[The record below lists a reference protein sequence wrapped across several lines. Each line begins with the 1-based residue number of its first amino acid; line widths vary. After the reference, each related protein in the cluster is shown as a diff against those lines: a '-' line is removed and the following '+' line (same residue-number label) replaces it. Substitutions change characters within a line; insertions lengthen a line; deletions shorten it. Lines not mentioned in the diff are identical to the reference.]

1 MNNKSRLSYILTV
14 FAGFCLVGCGGCK
27 QKQAEDVPALNQSPA
42 AVAPAVVADDSVA
55 KAAAEEAAAKAKA
68 EDAAKVAKEKADAD
82 AKAAAEKQAAE
93 DAAVKAKA
101 EADAKA
107 AEEAAKAAREKQ
119 EAEAVAAAKAAAEAQ
134 AKAEEEGKI
143 AAEKAV
149 ADAKAVEEAAAAK
162 AAADAAAKPVE
173 AAAPVAGAA
182 VAVDAVPA
190 LAKSIT
196 TNFATTGITDTFG
209 ATHSRVVVQVNRT
222 TNSSDLAINRTEVT
236 KSVSSAFEGVKDV
249 ITSDNV
255 NGKHNVKQVKA
266 IHMAFEA
273 EAKALRIIPSQS
285 LSNAPSVIV
294 SSAVTQGEKGAV
306 LTVKAVDTRT
316 GKAIWTESKNLAG
329 EAAPTAPAS
338 VAVK

>member
-27 QKQAEDVPALNQSPA
+27 QKQAEDVPALNQTPA
-42 AVAPAVVADDSVA
+42 AAAPAVVADDSAA

-93 DAAVKAKA
+93 DAVAKAKA

-107 AEEAAKAAREKQ
+107 AAEAAKAAHEKQ
-119 EAEAVAAAKAAAEAQ
+119 EAEAIAAAKTAAEAQ
-134 AKAEEEGKI
+134 AKAEEEAKL
-143 AAEKAV
+143 AAAKA
-149 ADAKAVEEAAAAK
+149 ADDAKAVEDAAAAK
-162 AAADAAAKPVE
+162 AAAEAAAKPVE
-173 AAAPVAGAA
+173 AVAPGAA

-190 LAKSIT
+190 LAKSLT
-196 TNFATTGITDTFG
+196 TNFATTGITNTFG
-209 ATHSRVVVQVNRT
+209 ATHNRVVVQVNRT
-222 TNSSDLAINRTEVT
+222 TNSSDLAIDRAEVT
-236 KSVSSAFEGVKDV
+236 KSVASAFDCVKDV

-266 IHMAFEA
+266 IHMAFEP
-273 EAKALRIIPSQS
+273 ESKALRIIPSQS

-294 SSAVTQGEKGAV
+294 SSAVAQGETGAV

-329 EAAPTAPAS
+329 ETAPA
-338 VAVK
+338 AVEAPAAK